1 MMSSVKLT
9 PSSFTSSDILTRKFS
24 VPKIKT
30 FSLPI
35 IQNAQQS
42 LNPLVSSQ
50 KPIYIS
56 SVENF
61 SLLPKTQKR
70 AAATECKAYEADRSV
85 PLEINIE
92 LPDQQAGQ
100 KYKIGLYFAT
110 WWALNVVFNIYNKK
124 VLNAFP
130 YPWLTSLL
138 SLAAGSLM
146 MLISWATRIAE
157 APKTD
162 LDFWKTLFPVAVAH
176 TIGHVAATVSM
187 SKVAVSFTH
196 IIKSSEPAFSVLVS
210 RFLLGEMF
218 PMPVYLSLV
227 PIIGGCALAAVTELN
242 FNLVG
247 FMGAMISNL
256 AFVFR
261 NIFSKKGM
269 KGKSVSGM
277 NYYACLSMLS
287 LLILT
292 PFAIAV
298 EGPKMWAAG
307 WNQALSQ
314 IGPHF
319 VWWVAAQ
326 SIFYHLYNQVSYMSL
341 DQISPLTFSVG
352 NTMKRVSVIVSSIII
367 FHTPVQPINALGA
380 AIAIF
385 GTFLY
390 SQYEGAYLSDGKGLS
405 NWDVF
410 THKNGTII
418 DGTTGDIAVDQYH
431 LYEEDLNLMNYVG
444 VNSYRLSISWAR
456 ILPKGRFGLINWAGI
471 DYYNRLIDSLQ
482 HRGIEPFVTLTHYD
496 IPQELEERY
505 GAWLSSQ
512 VQEDFKYYADICFRT
527 FGDRVKYW
535 ATFNEPNVA
544 VIRGYRSGIFPPC
557 RCSASFGNCT
567 NGDSEK
573 EPLIAAHNVI
583 LSHAAAVD
591 LYRTKYQKIQE
602 GSIGIVINALWYEP
616 FSNSSEDKLAVN
628 RAISFYMNWFLDP
641 ILHGKY
647 PEEMREILGLDL
659 PVFSKYEME
668 KLKKGIDFIGVNHY
682 TSFYIKDCKYS
693 ECETGPG
700 NSKTE
705 GFALRT
711 PQKYGSFIGQETE
724 VDWIYVYPQGLE
736 NIIMYIKERY
746 NNIPMFITE
755 NGYGYKDK
763 PNLNVEDSLNDVERV
778 EYMASYLSAL
788 ASTIRKGADVRGYFA
803 WSLLDNFEWRDG
815 YSLAEGL
822 EVVKDLFSIVEAE
835 TILGKY
841 EIGFIVSNVA
851 GYLVVA
857 QASNINSPLPPN
869 FLFGTASSAYQYEG
883 AYLTDGKGLNNWD
896 VYTHIPGNIIDGSNG
911 DIAVD
916 HYHRYLED
924 VKIMSSLG
932 VNSYRFSISWTR
944 ILPKGIYGGVN
955 PEGVNFYNN
964 LIDALLLKG
973 IEPFVTLTHY
983 DIPQELED
991 RYGGWLSPKSQ
1002 NDFAYFAETCFKH
1015 FGNRV
1020 KYWATF
1026 NEPNVQAIWGY
1037 RLGTFP
1043 PCRCSSHFGNCSN
1056 GDSEREPFIAAHN
1069 MILSHATAVHVY
1081 RTKYQKEQ
1089 RGSIGIVLQAMWYE
1103 ALTNS
1108 MADKAAAQRA
1118 HSFTLNWF
1126 LDPIIYGK
1134 YPAEMEDIVGSVLPK
1149 FSSDDKEKLNM
1160 ALDFIGIN
1168 HYSTYYVQDCIDS
1181 SCEPGFGVSWT
1192 EGLYR
1197 QSSERNGVPIGESVP
1212 AAVDWMNVYP
1222 QGMEKIV
1229 TYVMKRYNNTPM
1241 FITENGYGFVDNLD
1255 NNTKESL
1262 HDDYRVKYMADYLDA
1277 LLKAVRNGADVRGYF
1292 AWSLLDNFEW
1302 KYGYTVRFGL
1312 HHVDY
1317 ATLKRSKKLSATWYK
1332 KFIKKQ
1338 KGKSIIPQHDGKG
1351 FQY

>member
-35 IQNAQQS
+35 IQNAQLS

-390 SQYEGAYLSDGKGLS
+390 SQYEVRS
-405 NWDVF
+405 
-410 THKNGTII
+410 
-418 DGTTGDIAVDQYH
+418 
-431 LYEEDLNLMNYVG
+431 
-444 VNSYRLSISWAR
+444 
-456 ILPKGRFGLINWAGI
+456 LI
-471 DYYNRLIDSLQ
+471 
-482 HRGIEPFVTLTHYD
+482 E
-496 IPQELEERY
+496 
-505 GAWLSSQ
+505 
-512 VQEDFKYYADICFRT
+512 
-527 FGDRVKYW
+527 
-535 ATFNEPNVA
+535 
-544 VIRGYRSGIFPPC
+544 
-557 RCSASFGNCT
+557 
-567 NGDSEK
+567 
-573 EPLIAAHNVI
+573 
-583 LSHAAAVD
+583 
-591 LYRTKYQKIQE
+591 
-602 GSIGIVINALWYEP
+602 
-616 FSNSSEDKLAVN
+616 
-628 RAISFYMNWFLDP
+628 
-641 ILHGKY
+641 
-647 PEEMREILGLDL
+647 
-659 PVFSKYEME
+659 
-668 KLKKGIDFIGVNHY
+668 
-682 TSFYIKDCKYS
+682 
-693 ECETGPG
+693 
-700 NSKTE
+700 
-705 GFALRT
+705 
-711 PQKYGSFIGQETE
+711 
-724 VDWIYVYPQGLE
+724 
-736 NIIMYIKERY
+736 
-746 NNIPMFITE
+746 
-755 NGYGYKDK
+755 
-763 PNLNVEDSLNDVERV
+763 
-778 EYMASYLSAL
+778 
-788 ASTIRKGADVRGYFA
+788 
-803 WSLLDNFEWRDG
+803 
-815 YSLAEGL
+815 
-822 EVVKDLFSIVEAE
+822 
-835 TILGKY
+835 
-841 EIGFIVSNVA
+841 
-851 GYLVVA
+851 
-857 QASNINSPLPPN
+857 
-869 FLFGTASSAYQYEG
+869 
-883 AYLTDGKGLNNWD
+883 
-896 VYTHIPGNIIDGSNG
+896 
-911 DIAVD
+911 
-916 HYHRYLED
+916 
-924 VKIMSSLG
+924 
-932 VNSYRFSISWTR
+932 
-944 ILPKGIYGGVN
+944 
-955 PEGVNFYNN
+955 
-964 LIDALLLKG
+964 
-973 IEPFVTLTHY
+973 
-983 DIPQELED
+983 
-991 RYGGWLSPKSQ
+991 
-1002 NDFAYFAETCFKH
+1002 
-1015 FGNRV
+1015 
-1020 KYWATF
+1020 
-1026 NEPNVQAIWGY
+1026 
-1037 RLGTFP
+1037 
-1043 PCRCSSHFGNCSN
+1043 
-1056 GDSEREPFIAAHN
+1056 
-1069 MILSHATAVHVY
+1069 
-1081 RTKYQKEQ
+1081 
-1089 RGSIGIVLQAMWYE
+1089 
-1103 ALTNS
+1103 
-1108 MADKAAAQRA
+1108 
-1118 HSFTLNWF
+1118 
-1126 LDPIIYGK
+1126 
-1134 YPAEMEDIVGSVLPK
+1134 
-1149 FSSDDKEKLNM
+1149 
-1160 ALDFIGIN
+1160 
-1168 HYSTYYVQDCIDS
+1168 
-1181 SCEPGFGVSWT
+1181 
-1192 EGLYR
+1192 
-1197 QSSERNGVPIGESVP
+1197 
-1212 AAVDWMNVYP
+1212 
-1222 QGMEKIV
+1222 
-1229 TYVMKRYNNTPM
+1229 
-1241 FITENGYGFVDNLD
+1241 
-1255 NNTKESL
+1255 
-1262 HDDYRVKYMADYLDA
+1262 
-1277 LLKAVRNGADVRGYF
+1277 
-1292 AWSLLDNFEW
+1292 
-1302 KYGYTVRFGL
+1302 
-1312 HHVDY
+1312 
-1317 ATLKRSKKLSATWYK
+1317 
-1332 KFIKKQ
+1332 
-1338 KGKSIIPQHDGKG
+1338 
-1351 FQY
+1351 